1 MKYIYGFL
9 LSLANFFKR
18 FYYVNKTIL
27 KKTGNLYLWLIFSK
41 EHTSFS
47 FKLSSKNKLLLLQN
61 LQNDFGIESNQ
72 INEIIKFT
80 DNIKI
85 KKPFFSIFNPTT
97 VDVDF
102 RPNYDYAILALIL
115 LKYTDTKFIYEFG
128 FNQGRIP
135 MLLSNYQKYFQDIN
149 FRYYGVDFNKRKGG
163 LYLSQEHIDKNNINL
178 FFIDSDNFLKKYF
191 DYNKFSNSILIST
204 THEKISEDSLF
215 DYLYE
220 NNTYPEIIISDN
232 INEESGY
239 TKFVNRKN
247 NYSSSIYIFE
257 DESGNHQPIYIGIS
271 KKLPQPTSSE

>member
-1 MKYIYGFL
+1 
-9 LSLANFFKR
+9 
-18 FYYVNKTIL
+18 
-27 KKTGNLYLWLIFSK
+27 
-41 EHTSFS
+41 
-47 FKLSSKNKLLLLQN
+47 
-61 LQNDFGIESNQ
+61 
-72 INEIIKFT
+72 
-80 DNIKI
+80 
-85 KKPFFSIFNPTT
+85 
-97 VDVDF
+97 
-102 RPNYDYAILALIL
+102 
-115 LKYTDTKFIYEFG
+115 
-128 FNQGRIP
+128 
-135 MLLSNYQKYFQDIN
+135 MLLSNIKNIFKISTLDIT
-149 FRYYGVDFNKRKGG
+149 G
-163 LYLSQEHIDKNNINL
+163 LISIKEKEDCIYQEHIDKNNINL